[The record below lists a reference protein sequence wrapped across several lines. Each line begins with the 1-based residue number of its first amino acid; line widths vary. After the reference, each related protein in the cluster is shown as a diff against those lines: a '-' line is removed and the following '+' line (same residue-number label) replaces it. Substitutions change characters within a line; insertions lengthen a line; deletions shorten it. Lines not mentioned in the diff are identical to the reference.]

1 MEGITLPGAIVL
13 QICLTFYYIFF
24 IIRPLSEIEKISGK
38 INYGYRLLIIRTLVI
53 GIMDIINY
61 ELSVF
66 LDIALLC
73 TLAFITTPQIKKDI
87 NYVHSIDSKLAKYD
101 EITDEELSS
110 HGIKNRKI
118 LEETLFKKLALIQ
131 TARTNYDYDTL
142 KRLCTEKMYNLFA
155 SELHMVEEAE
165 LNYHYEDYKLLEMQ
179 IYDMQSTEK
188 EITLNAAIKASCY
201 SSRETAEG
209 EVVDGSID
217 HRTIIIHEIKYVKN
231 IETKDIE
238 QNCHNCGA
246 PTKTT
251 TKGKCP
257 YCNTVILQEYSGWRM
272 AEHKVLGEKIVE
284 KL

>member
-1 MEGITLPGAIVL
+1 MEGITLQGAIVL
-13 QICLTFYYIFF
+13 QLCLTFYYIFF

-38 INYGYRLLIIRTLVI
+38 INYGYRILIARTLAI

-61 ELSVF
+61 EFSVC

-73 TLAFITTPQIKKDI
+73 TLAFITTPKIKKEL

-110 HGIKNRKI
+110 HGIKDRKI
-118 LEETLFKKLALIQ
+118 LEETLFNKLALIQ

-155 SELHMVEEAE
+155 SELNMVEEAD
-165 LNYHYEDYKLLEMQ
+165 LNYRYSNYKLIEMQ

-188 EITLNAAIKASCY
+188 EISIKAAIKASCY
-201 SSRETAEG
+201 FSRETDEG
-209 EVVDGSID
+209 EVLDGSID
-217 HRTIIIHEIKYVKN
+217 HLSVIIHEVKYVKN
-231 IETKDIE
+231 IETKDIK

-251 TKGKCP
+251 AKGKCP
-257 YCNTVILQEYSGWRM
+257 YCNTIILHDYAGWRV
-272 AEHKVLGEKIVE
+272 AEHKILGEKTV
-284 KL
+284 K